1 MLLTIASLVV
11 VLGVLI
17 FVHELGHFLVAKAV
31 GVQVLRFSLGF
42 GRPLVQ
48 FRRGETE
55 YWISWIPL
63 GGYVKMAGLEDE
75 GMAGELEGGK
85 SAVPVDPARAF
96 DKQSLWAR
104 MAVILAGVS
113 MNVLL
118 AFAIY
123 AGMGAIVGVPRL
135 AATQVDSVTTRL
147 LPEGAA
153 ALGTLAHGDRI
164 VRIDGDTVRTWDQIV
179 DRLLAAGEETRIEVA
194 RPGAPGGA
202 GGEPATPV
210 VVRFAPGDSTARVRV
225 ARALVPLL
233 PARIGIVY
241 PGQPAA
247 RAGLESGDLIVR
259 AGGDTVRSWN
269 DMLRK
274 IWNSPGR
281 RLEVAALRGD
291 SIVTVTV
298 VPEPQIET
306 DTASP
311 RPKTYGLIGALQD
324 QPTVRERVSLGSAI
338 GIGAAQ
344 TVGQVGA
351 VVVSVKRLVMRQASV
366 REVGG
371 PILIAQM
378 SGQVARLGLD
388 WFLNFLAFFSVSLA
402 VLNLL
407 PIPVLDGGQAV
418 FLVAEAVLRRP
429 LSLQLRMRLTQV
441 GFLVIIGIM
450 ALALVNDVLRILP
463 R

>member
-1 MLLTIASLVV
+1 MLLTIGSLIV

-31 GVQVLRFSLGF
+31 GIQVLRFSLGF
-42 GRPLVQ
+42 GRPVVQ

-85 SAVPVDPARAF
+85 SATPVDPARAF
-96 DKQSLWAR
+96 DKQPLWAR

-123 AGMGAIVGVPRL
+123 AGVGAILGVPRL
-135 AATQVDSVTTRL
+135 ATTQVDSVTTSL
-147 LPEGAA
+147 LPEGAR
-153 ALGTLAHGDRI
+153 ALAMLAHGDRI
-164 VRIDGDTVRTWDQIV
+164 VRINGDTLRTWDQIV
-179 DRLLAAGEETRIEVA
+179 ERLLDAPDETQLEVA
-194 RPGAPGGA
+194 SGQPLVLHFP
-202 GGEPATPV
+202 
-210 VVRFAPGDSTARVRV
+210 PGDSLARVQV

-247 RAGLESGDLIVR
+247 RAGLKSGDLIVR

-274 IWNSPGR
+274 IWSSPGR

-291 SIVTVTV
+291 SLVTVTV
-298 VPEPQIET
+298 VPEAQTET
-306 DTASP
+306 DSASP

-324 QPTVRERVSLGSAI
+324 QPTVRERVAFGTAI
-338 GIGAAQ
+338 RIGAVQ
-344 TVGQVGA
+344 TIGQVGA
-351 VVVSVKRLVMRQASV
+351 VVVSVKRLVLRQASV
-366 REVGG
+366 RDVGG

-418 FLVAEAVLRRP
+418 FLLAEAILRRP
-429 LSLQLRMRLTQV
+429 LSVQLRLRLTQV
-441 GFLVIIGIM
+441 GFLVILGIM
-450 ALALVNDVLRILP
+450 ALALVNDVLRVLP

>member
-1 MLLTIASLVV
+1 MLLTIGSLIV

-31 GVQVLRFSLGF
+31 GIQVLRFSLGF

-75 GMAGELEGGK
+75 GVAGELEGGK
-85 SAVPVDPARAF
+85 SAIPVDPARAF
-96 DKQSLWAR
+96 DKQPLWAR

-118 AFAIY
+118 AFVIY
-123 AGMGAIVGVPRL
+123 AGVGAVLGVPRL
-135 AATQVDSVTTRL
+135 ATTQVDSVTTRL
-147 LPEGAA
+147 LPEGGR
-153 ALGTLAHGDRI
+153 ALATLTHGDQI
-164 VRIDGDTVRTWDQIV
+164 VRIDGDTVRTWDEIV
-179 DRLLAAGEETRIEVA
+179 ERLLGAPEETQLEIAPSGGGGGPA
-194 RPGAPGGA
+194 RPLVLNFP
-202 GGEPATPV
+202 
-210 VVRFAPGDSTARVRV
+210 PGDSLGRVRV

-247 RAGLESGDLIVR
+247 RAGLQSGDLIVR

-269 DMLRK
+269 DMLRQ
-274 IWNSPGR
+274 IWSSPGR

-291 SIVTVTV
+291 SVVTVTV
-298 VPEPQIET
+298 VPEAQTET
-306 DTASP
+306 DSASP
-311 RPKTYGLIGALQD
+311 RPKTYGMIGALQD
-324 QPTVRERVSLGSAI
+324 QPTVRERVALGSAI

-344 TVGQVGA
+344 TIGQVGA
-351 VVVSVKRLVMRQASV
+351 VVVSVKRLVLRQASV

-418 FLVAEAVLRRP
+418 FLLAEAVLRRP
-429 LSLQLRMRLTQV
+429 LSVQLRLRLTQV
-441 GFLVIIGIM
+441 GFLIILGIM